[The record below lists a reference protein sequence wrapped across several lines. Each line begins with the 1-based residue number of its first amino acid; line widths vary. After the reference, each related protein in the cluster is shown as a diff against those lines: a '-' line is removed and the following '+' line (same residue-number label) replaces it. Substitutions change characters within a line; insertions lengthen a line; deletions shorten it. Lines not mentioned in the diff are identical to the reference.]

1 MSARTNT
8 RSVLGTLRVLALGC
22 SLVVSF
28 FGCSSII
35 GLGDYSVAS
44 GSGGHKGVGASGE
57 AGQSPSGEAGEG
69 GAGAAIGAAGAGNAP
84 SGGSGGTTSGGSGG
98 SSGRGGSG
106 GSGGSGG
113 NTSGP
118 VGCDSKTSFTPS
130 ESIVRSCL
138 LRAGCDP
145 TFDPVRSVSTC
156 VTFNTQAALP
166 GESCNLTSKT
176 CADYESCEHI
186 GVAHDDL
193 CGGTK
198 KTRCE
203 NGKAINCGNYQGDD
217 RFFDCAALGGGCGT
231 YTYTNNELY
240 ADCTLDVTPDSC
252 TAQPDDDGSF
262 FCHAGTAGADDL
274 RYYCWGGEAYGSTC
288 TALAKCT
295 DDLASPTDPTAG
307 GDATCF
313 FSLPHCTAP
322 VVPTCNNGV
331 ANLCS
336 DGSLFKYDCS
346 AVGLGCNITSG
357 SEYCLAPGCKSDDV
371 DTNCVESC
379 SDDGTQLTF
388 CYGGAPY
395 TVKCSDYGFTQCLTG
410 TDSNDNPVAACRF

>member
-1 MSARTNT
+1 MSARTSP
-8 RSVLGTLRVLALGC
+8 RSVLGTLRVLVLGC

-44 GSGGHKGVGASGE
+44 GSGGHKGVGTSGE

-69 GAGAAIGAAGAGNAP
+69 GAGGAIGAAGAAGAGNAP

-98 SSGRGGSG
+98 SSG
-106 GSGGSGG
+106 SGGSGG
-113 NTSGP
+113 NTSAP
-118 VGCDSKTSFTPS
+118 VGCDGKTSFMPND
-130 ESIVRSCL
+130 SIVRSCL

-145 TFDPVRSVSTC
+145 NFDPVRNISTC
-156 VTFNTQAALP
+156 VTKNTQAALL

-176 CADYESCEHI
+176 CADYEDCEHV

-203 NGKAINCGNYQGDD
+203 NGKAINCGNYTGDD

-231 YTYTNNELY
+231 YFDANFNQTY

-252 TAQPDDDGSF
+252 ATQPDDGSSY
-262 FCHAGTAGADDL
+262 FCHAGTGGADDL
-274 RYYCWGGEAYGSTC
+274 RYYCWGGKAYGATC
-288 TALAKCT
+288 SALAKCT
-295 DDLASPTDPTAG
+295 DDLASPTDPTVG

-313 FSLPHCTAP
+313 FSLPHCTGPA
-322 VVPTCNNGV
+322 VPTCNNGI
-331 ANLCS
+331 ANVCS

-357 SEYCLAPGCKSDDV
+357 NEYCLAPGCKADDV

-379 SDDGTQLTF
+379 SDHGTQLTF

-395 TVKCSDYGFTQCLTG
+395 TVTCSDYGFTQCLTG
-410 TDSNDNPVAACRF
+410 TDVNDNPVAACRF